1 MKLTESKS
9 NLARLFAEENLIVE
23 QREVP
28 TAYFDGES
36 RLLVVPTL
44 KETLSNDVMDLVIS
58 HETAHALWT
67 DQCLWTH
74 ALQELKISR
83 GILNVIEDNRIER
96 LIKQKYPGLRVNYSR
111 GYRELMSMD
120 FFGLSEL
127 DIEGLN
133 LIDKINLQSKV
144 GFIQGIE
151 FSEEEQVFMD
161 KTEKTKTF
169 DDVIKLSKEIQDYI
183 KEKFEEERQNLGES
197 EETFEQDGSSSE
209 ESESEDMDGFE
220 FGGATVTVS
229 QQDSDDES
237 DEDSDELG
245 YKGVLPTLE
254 EMLESK
260 TDEAS
265 QIKIKALY
273 SDSHKQ
279 SVYVDV
285 PDIKLTDY
293 IIDYR
298 LIYERLYADVPER
311 FVGKNHYNNF
321 KKTNYDVI
329 SYLVKEFLLK
339 KNAEGRK
346 KAKISKTGD
355 INLSKIYAYKITDD
369 VFKRSTIVPKSQ
381 SHGLVFFLDW
391 SGSMVDYMEDT
402 IKQMMCMLLFC
413 EKLNI
418 PYEVY
423 AFSSQAGHYFD
434 NIQEKA
440 YSMNTALL
448 NPLKLM
454 NLFSSRMSKNEF
466 IKATNYL
473 MSMGRFGF
481 LAESKDKA
489 YYTEQKSI
497 PQWFMLGNTPLN
509 HTILLSDKVLSA
521 FKERTR
527 VNIVNAIYLTD
538 GDSHGIRYVTNCS
551 GFTTSSWL
559 RDSRFKTYIRSK
571 TNKVSKYLDF
581 TRSTDEQ
588 ETNHCVSFIKE
599 CCDFRFFGFRLVNPY
614 EMRRKMYN
622 YANDSVSALKKF
634 NKENCFK
641 NEKTTFDEFYFVK
654 ANAIKEKDEIMP
666 DLGEKETVSN
676 ITKKFQKAVSAKT
689 NNRVFL
695 RKFIEFIS

>member
-44 KETLSNDVMDLVIS
+44 KETLSNDVMDLIIS
-58 HETAHALWT
+58 HETSHALWT
-67 DQCLWTH
+67 PPEEWKH
-74 ALQELKISR
+74 AIQELKISR
-83 GILNVIEDNRIER
+83 GIINVLEDSRVER

-127 DIEGLN
+127 DIEELN

-144 GFIQGIE
+144 GFIQGMD

-169 DDVIKLSKEIQDYI
+169 DDVIKLSQEIQDYI
-183 KEKFEEERQNLGES
+183 KEKFEEERQKLGEL
-197 EETFEQDGSSSE
+197 EETFEEEPSSSE
-209 ESESEDMDGFE
+209 ESEDTEGFG
-220 FGGATVTVS
+220 FGDATVTIS
-229 QQDSDDES
+229 QSDSDDDS
-237 DEDSDELG
+237 DEDSDEFG
-245 YKGVLPTLE
+245 EKGVLPTLE

-273 SDSHKQ
+273 SDSNKQ
-279 SVYVDV
+279 SVYVDI
-285 PDIKLTDY
+285 PDVKLSDY

-298 LIYERLYADVPER
+298 VIYERLYKDVPER
-311 FVGKNHYNNF
+311 FVSKNHYNNF
-321 KKTNYDVI
+321 KKDNYDVI

-346 KAKISKTGD
+346 KAKVSKTGD

-369 VFKRSTIVPKSQ
+369 VFKRSTVVPKSQ

-402 IKQMMCMLLFC
+402 IKQMLCMLLFC
-413 EKLNI
+413 DKLNI

-434 NIQEKA
+434 TPDDSENDINSAFLQ
-440 YSMNTALL
+440 
-448 NPLKLM
+448 PLKLM

-466 IKATNYL
+466 IKATNYI
-473 MSMGRFGF
+473 MSMDRYGF
-481 LAESKDKA
+481 SSKPRENR
-489 YYTEQKSI
+489 YYGEQSSI
-497 PQWFMLGNTPLN
+497 PSWFQLGNTPLN
-509 HTILLSDKVLSA
+509 HTILFSDKVLSA

-538 GDSHGIRYVTNCS
+538 GESHGIRYK
-551 GFTTSSWL
+551 TTFNGYIINSWL
-559 RDSRFKTYIRSK
+559 RDSRFKTYLRSK
-571 TNKVSKYLDF
+571 SNKVAKYFDF

-588 ETNHCVSFIKE
+588 ETNNCVSFIKE
-599 CCDFRFFGFRLVNPY
+599 CCDFRFFGFRLVNPH

-622 YANDSVSALKKF
+622 YTNDTVLALKTF
-634 NKENCFK
+634 NKDNCFR
-641 NEKTTFDEFYFVK
+641 NEKTSFDEFYFVK
-654 ANAIKEKDEIMP
+654 ANTIKENDEIMP
-666 DLGEKETVSN
+666 DLNGKETVST
-676 ITKKFQKAVSAKT
+676 ITKKFEKAVSAKT

-695 RKFIEFIS
+695 RKFIDFIS

>member
-1 MKLTESKS
+1 MSVSQSKS
-9 NLARLFAEENLIVE
+9 SLARLLSEENLIVE
-23 QREVP
+23 QRNVQS
-28 TAYFDGES
+28 AYFDGET
-36 RLLVVPTL
+36 RLLVLPTL
-44 KETLSNDVMDLVIS
+44 KESLSNDVTDLMIS
-58 HETAHALWT
+58 HEVGHALFTPSEEWL
-67 DQCLWTH
+67 DSIK
-74 ALQELKISR
+74 ELKISK
-83 GILNVIEDNRIER
+83 GILNVLEDNRIER
-96 LIKQKYPGLRVNYSR
+96 LIKQRYPGLRVNYSR
-111 GYRELMSMD
+111 GYRELVAID

-127 DIEGLN
+127 DITELN

-144 GFIQGIE
+144 GFIQGME

-161 KTEKTKTF
+161 KTDKTKTF
-169 DDVIKLSKEIQDYI
+169 EDVINLSREIQDYI
-183 KEKFEEERQNLGES
+183 KEKFEEERQKLGELEEEDSVGDNSDSAEES
-197 EETFEQDGSSSE
+197 EEIE
-209 ESESEDMDGFE
+209 GFE
-220 FGGATVTVS
+220 FGGATVNIS

-245 YKGVLPTLE
+245 IKGVLPTLE

-273 SDSHKQ
+273 SDDYKQ

-293 IIDYR
+293 IIDFR
-298 LIYERLYADVPER
+298 VIYERLYKDVPER
-311 FVGKNHYNNF
+311 YVSKTHYNNF
-321 KKTNYDVI
+321 KKNNYDVI

-346 KAKISKTGD
+346 KAKVSKTGD

-369 VFKRSTIVPKSQ
+369 VFKRSTVVPKSQ

-423 AFSSQAGHYFD
+423 AFSSQASFFFES
-434 NIQEKA
+434 EKENDKIL
-440 YSMNTALL
+440 NTAFLS
-448 NPLKLM
+448 PLKLM

-466 IKATNYL
+466 IKATNYI
-473 MSMGRFGF
+473 MSMDRYGF
-481 LAESKDKA
+481 SATPKDKG
-489 YYTEQKSI
+489 YYKQQTHI
-497 PQWFMLGNTPLN
+497 PQWFQLGNTPLN
-509 HTILLSDKVLSA
+509 HTILFSDKVLSA

-538 GDSHGIRYVTNCS
+538 GESHGIRYMTNYN
-551 GFTTSSWL
+551 GFARNSWL
-559 RDSRFKTYIRSK
+559 RDSTFKTYLRSK
-571 TNKVSKYLDF
+571 NNKVSKYLDF

-599 CCDFRFFGFRLVNPY
+599 CCDFRFFGFRLVNAY

-622 YANDSVSALKKF
+622 YATDSVAALKVF

-654 ANAIKEKDEIMP
+654 ANTIKESDEIMV
-666 DLGEKETVSN
+666 DLEGKETVST

-695 RKFIEFIS
+695 RKFIDFIS